1 MCQNGFLD
9 FRVFG
14 FLGSWVFRLHIPGQH
29 AAKIIGIEK
38 LVKVFI
44 NEPYQWTNITQ
55 KSAKSKIISAKQES
69 IFHPAKMDKIRATGS
84 R

>member
-14 FLGSWVFRLHIPGQH
+14 FWVLGLHIPGQH
-29 AAKIIGIEK
+29 AAKIIGMEK

-44 NEPYQWTNITQ
+44 DEPYQWINETQ
-55 KSAKSKIISAKQES
+55 KSAKSKILSAK
-69 IFHPAKMDKIRATGS
+69 
-84 R
+84 